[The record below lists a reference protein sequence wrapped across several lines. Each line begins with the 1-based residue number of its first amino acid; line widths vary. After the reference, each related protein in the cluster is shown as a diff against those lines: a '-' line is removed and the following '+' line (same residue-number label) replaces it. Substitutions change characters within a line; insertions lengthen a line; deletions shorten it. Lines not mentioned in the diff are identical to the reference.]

1 MWELKA
7 IEIGS
12 KKVDAQVNI
21 KENNVEIEVPYY
33 KSFKETDVIK
43 IDKQTYTIFS
53 ASNIGGRDELLAIS
67 TTTEINNE
75 HSNKQAT
82 SRKTT
87 DI

>member
-12 KKVDAQVNI
+12 KKVDAQVNV
-21 KENNVEIEVPYY
+21 KENNVEIEVPYF
-33 KSFKETDVIK
+33 KAFKETDVVK

-53 ASNIGGRDELLAIS
+53 ANNLGDRDEVIVIL
-67 TTTEINNE
+67 TTTEKNNE
-75 HSNKQAT
+75 HKQAT